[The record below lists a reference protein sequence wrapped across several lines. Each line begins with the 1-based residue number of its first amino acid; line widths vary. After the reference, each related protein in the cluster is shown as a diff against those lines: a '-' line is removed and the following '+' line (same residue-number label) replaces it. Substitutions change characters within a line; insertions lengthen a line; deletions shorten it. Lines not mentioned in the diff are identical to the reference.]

1 MFINCFTEL
10 ATWGSSSRFLP
21 KGLSQPIQPQLLLH
35 DLKAWRQGHFD
46 LYSKQ
51 KTTCFNFLFTPWPQR
66 QSLFL
71 LSDGDDDDLF
81 VFIIALTFLWNTN
94 WHIYLL
100 NTKSKLN
107 FFRES
112 NYLDKTE
119 ASEYGAY
126 SSKLLLGFVTHLQL
140 LAVTCMM
147 LLSLW
152 LIMFS
157 LSNKCNSW
165 WNF

>member
-81 VFIIALTFLWNTN
+81 VFIIALIFLWNTN

-107 FFRES
+107 FLGKVIIWTKQKHRNMEHILQNYHWGLQHIS
-112 NYLDKTE
+112 NY
-119 ASEYGAY
+119 
-126 SSKLLLGFVTHLQL
+126 
-140 LAVTCMM
+140 
-147 LLSLW
+147 
-152 LIMFS
+152 
-157 LSNKCNSW
+157 
-165 WNF
+165 